1 MRWTMELES
10 RQNKNKMEKIQSE
23 IQDIWKSISHHE
35 NTIKEL
41 RNKLNEKKTEMKNL
55 CVNHYKS
62 HDYRKEDDG
71 DYHRRRYHYICNRCG
86 NFSYS
91 LNSLE

>member
-1 MRWTMELES
+1 
-10 RQNKNKMEKIQSE
+10 MEKIN
-23 IQDIWKSISHHE
+23 QDIQEIWNSISYHE
-35 NTIKEL
+35 NKIDEL
-41 RNKLNEKKTEMKNL
+41 RKQLDDKKQQLKHICIN
-55 CVNHYKS
+55 VYKC